1 MIIVIDG
8 PAGAGKSSTAKA
20 VAQKLNIEYLDSGAL
35 YRALTCIFLQ
45 AGKDR
50 KAFFDL
56 LKQASVSFS
65 YTDAIFRVW
74 VNDEEITAK
83 LRNAEVSA
91 LVSDIAS
98 LDGSRTFVN
107 SLMRE
112 AVQEGTYIAEGR
124 DLGTAVF
131 PEADLKF
138 FMSADVDERAR
149 RRYEELKGSDDE
161 VSIEQVS
168 QNIAERDQKDTDR
181 ANDPLKKAADAIDV
195 DNTSMSFDEQVRHIC
210 SIIDDKT
217 ELTYTP

>member
-35 YRALTCIFLQ
+35 YRALTCIFFQ

-56 LKQASVSFS
+56 LKQVSVSFS

-74 VNDEEITAK
+74 VNDKEITAK
-83 LRNAEVSA
+83 LRSAEVSA

-112 AVQEGTYIAEGR
+112 AVQEGAYIAEGR

-149 RRYEELKGSDDE
+149 RRYDELKGSDDE

-168 QNIAERDQKDTDR
+168 RNIAERDQKDTDR
-181 ANDPLKKAADAIDV
+181 ANDPLKKAVDAIDV
-195 DNTSMSFDEQVRHIC
+195 DNTSMSFDEQVQHIC

-217 ELTYTP
+217 ELTYTQ

>member
-181 ANDPLKKAADAIDV
+181 ANDPLKKAADAIEL

>member
-112 AVQEGTYIAEGR
+112 AVQEGAYIAEGR

-138 FMSADVDERAR
+138 FMSADVD
-149 RRYEELKGSDDE
+149 
-161 VSIEQVS
+161 
-168 QNIAERDQKDTDR
+168 
-181 ANDPLKKAADAIDV
+181 
-195 DNTSMSFDEQVRHIC
+195 
-210 SIIDDKT
+210 
-217 ELTYTP
+217 